1 LDREFNSMW
10 TRTFVVFV
18 FANALLVGVE
28 FVNLLQS
35 SWLGSVLGTVTI
47 GVNYPGF
54 FTGLFVMGDEWDERF
69 GTQWAAILMWIFSLP
84 WLALG
89 AAVVSELRANE
100 SSILGWAAELP
111 DGADVA
117 LFGIGSADMMSPVF
131 GEFNDSLKVGHAAH
145 PACLA
150 GMVLIPGS
158 VLRV

>member
-1 LDREFNSMW
+1 LLDREFNSMWTRTFVSMW

-100 SSILGWAAELP
+100 SSILGWGRRTSGWSGRGP
-111 DGADVA
+111 
-117 LFGIGSADMMSPVF
+117 
-131 GEFNDSLKVGHAAH
+131 
-145 PACLA
+145 
-150 GMVLIPGS
+150 
-158 VLRV
+158 LRDRECRHDEPRLR